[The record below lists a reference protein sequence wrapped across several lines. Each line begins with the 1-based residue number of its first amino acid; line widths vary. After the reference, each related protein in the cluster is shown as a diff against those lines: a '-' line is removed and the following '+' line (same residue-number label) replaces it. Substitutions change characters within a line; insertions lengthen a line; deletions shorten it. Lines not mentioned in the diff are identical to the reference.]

1 MIGDSP
7 QMDEYFILKGED
19 YFKNNI
25 PIYLNIAP
33 GEYRNASFLHKHD
46 FIEIAYVNSGKG
58 IHVIGNEEYEVSKGD
73 LCIINYDIPHVFI
86 QDVNNTEG
94 NLINY
99 NCVFKPEFIDYS
111 LIHTNDFKGIASSLL
126 FNTFFI
132 EDKPVVSLKLSGA
145 FQAEIEELFRKMQ
158 QEFFTMRNGY
168 VNILRSCLI
177 ELLTKIFRFLEEEQS
192 QAPKSVNYK
201 SKIMSKAFDFLKENY
216 HSSALNINEVAVKT
230 FLSRSYFSRLFKE
243 TTGQNFSEYLQNLR
257 ISEACTLLKTTDKKI
272 TEILSD
278 VGFNDVKHFNQLFK
292 KITGKTPSE
301 YRKS

>member
-1 MIGDSP
+1 MGGFFN
-7 QMDEYFILKGED
+7 MDNFSVLKGED
-19 YFKNNI
+19 LFKNNI

-33 GEYRNASFLHKHD
+33 AEDRNTTLLHKHD

-58 IHVIGNEEYEVSKGD
+58 KHLIGNEQYEVSKGN

-86 QDVNNTEG
+86 QDASSTES

-99 NCVFKPEFIDYS
+99 NCVFNPEFIDYS
-111 LIHTNDFKGIASSLL
+111 LIYTNDFKGIASSLL

-132 EDKPVVSLKLSGA
+132 EDKPAVSLKLSGTL
-145 FQAEIEELFRKMQ
+145 QAEIEELFRKMQ

-177 ELLTKIFRFLEEEQS
+177 EMLTKIFRFLEEEQNHS
-192 QAPKSVNYK
+192 SKQENYK
-201 SKIMSKAFDFLKENY
+201 SKIMDKAFDFLKENY
-216 HSSALNINEVAVKT
+216 HSSSLNINEVAVRT
-230 FLSRSYFSRLFKE
+230 FLSRSYFSKLFKE
-243 TTGQNFSEYLQNLR
+243 VTGQNFSEYLQNLR
-257 ISEACTLLKTTDKKI
+257 ISEACTLLKTTNKKI

-292 KITGKTPSE
+292 KLTSKTPSE
-301 YRKS
+301 YRKCN

>member
-1 MIGDSP
+1 MGGFFN
-7 QMDEYFILKGED
+7 MDNFSVLKGED
-19 YFKNNI
+19 LFKNNI

-33 GEYRNASFLHKHD
+33 AEDRNTTLLHKHD

-58 IHVIGNEEYEVSKGD
+58 KHLIGNEQYEVSKGN

-86 QDVNNTEG
+86 QDASSTES

-99 NCVFKPEFIDYS
+99 NCVFNPEFIDYS

-132 EDKPVVSLKLSGA
+132 EDKPAVSLKLSGTL
-145 FQAEIEELFRKMQ
+145 QAEIEELFRKMQ

-177 ELLTKIFRFLEEEQS
+177 EMLTKIFRFLEEEQNHS
-192 QAPKSVNYK
+192 SKQENYK
-201 SKIMSKAFDFLKENY
+201 SKIMDKAFDFLKENY
-216 HSSALNINEVAVKT
+216 HSSSLNINEVAVRT
-230 FLSRSYFSRLFKE
+230 FLSRSYFSKLFKE
-243 TTGQNFSEYLQNLR
+243 VTGQNFSEYLQNLR
-257 ISEACTLLKTTDKKI
+257 ISEACTLLKTTNKKI

-292 KITGKTPSE
+292 KLTSKTPSE
-301 YRKS
+301 YRKCN

>member
-1 MIGDSP
+1 
-7 QMDEYFILKGED
+7 MDDFVVLKGED
-19 YFKNNI
+19 FFKNNI
-25 PIYLNIAP
+25 PIYLNISP
-33 GEYRNASFLHKHD
+33 GKNRNANFLHKHD

-58 IHVIGNEEYEVSKGD
+58 SHLIGNEEYEVSKGD
-73 LCIINYDIPHVFI
+73 LCIINYDIPHVFL
-86 QDVNNTEG
+86 QDDKDPEG
-94 NLINY
+94 SLINF

-132 EDKPVVSLKLSGA
+132 EDKPVVSLKLRGV
-145 FQAEIEELFRKMQ
+145 FQTEIEELFRKMQ

-177 ELLTKIFRFLEEEQS
+177 ELLTKIFRFLEEEQNNS
-192 QAPKSVNYK
+192 SKQVNYK
-201 SKIMSKAFDFLKENY
+201 SNIMGKAFDFLKENY
-216 HSSALNINEVAVKT
+216 HSSSLNMNEVAVRT
-230 FLSRSYFSRLFKE
+230 FLSRSYFSKLFKE
-243 TTGQNFSEYLQNLR
+243 VTGQNFSEYLQNLR
-257 ISEACTLLKTTDKKI
+257 ISEACTLLKATDRKI

-301 YRKS
+301 YRKC

>member
-1 MIGDSP
+1 
-7 QMDEYFILKGED
+7 MDNFSVLKGED
-19 YFKNNI
+19 LFKNNI

-33 GEYRNASFLHKHD
+33 AEDRNTTLLHKHD

-58 IHVIGNEEYEVSKGD
+58 KHLIGNEQYEVSKGN

-86 QDVNNTEG
+86 QDASSTES

-99 NCVFKPEFIDYS
+99 NCVFNPEFIDYS

-132 EDKPVVSLKLSGA
+132 EDKPAVSLKLSGTL
-145 FQAEIEELFRKMQ
+145 QAEIEELFRKMQ

-177 ELLTKIFRFLEEEQS
+177 EMLTKIFRFLEEEQNHS
-192 QAPKSVNYK
+192 SKQENYK
-201 SKIMSKAFDFLKENY
+201 SKIMDKAFDFLKENY
-216 HSSALNINEVAVKT
+216 HSSSLNINEVAVRT
-230 FLSRSYFSRLFKE
+230 FLSRSYFSKLFKE
-243 TTGQNFSEYLQNLR
+243 VTGQNFSEYLQNLR
-257 ISEACTLLKTTDKKI
+257 ISEACTLLKTTNKKI

-292 KITGKTPSE
+292 KLTSKTPSE
-301 YRKS
+301 YRKCN

>member
-1 MIGDSP
+1 ME
-7 QMDEYFILKGED
+7 EYLILKGEN
-19 YFKNNI
+19 YFKNNV

-33 GEYRNASFLHKHD
+33 AENPNTNFLHKHD

-58 IHVIGNEEYEVSKGD
+58 THIIGDEAYPVVKGD

-86 QDVNNTEG
+86 YEKNNAEG

-111 LIHTNDFKGIASSLL
+111 LIHTNDFKGLASSLL

-132 EDKPVVSLKLSGA
+132 ENKPVVSLKLSGS

-158 QEFFTMRNGY
+158 QEFFTQRNGY

-177 ELLTKIFRFLEEEQS
+177 EMLTKIFRFLEEDQS
-192 QAPKSVNYK
+192 ISLNLPSHK
-201 SKIMSKAFDFLKENY
+201 SKIMGKAFDFLKENY
-216 HSSALNINEVAVKT
+216 HSSNLNINEVAVRT
-230 FLSRSYFSRLFKE
+230 FLSRSYFSKLFKE

-257 ISEACTLLKTTDKKI
+257 ISEACTLLKTTDKKV

-292 KITGKTPSE
+292 KIIGKTPSD
-301 YRKS
+301 YRKH